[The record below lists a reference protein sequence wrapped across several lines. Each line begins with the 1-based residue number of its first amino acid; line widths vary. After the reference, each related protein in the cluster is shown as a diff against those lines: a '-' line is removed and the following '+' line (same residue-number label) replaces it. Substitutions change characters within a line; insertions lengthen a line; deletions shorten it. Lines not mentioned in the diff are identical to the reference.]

1 MDNLK
6 KATITNIVWK
16 LAERIL
22 AQVISL
28 FVSIILAR
36 LLTPDEYSI
45 VGIVAIFFS
54 FANVIISGGL
64 NTALIQKKDADAADY
79 SSVLYLSVAVSGLI
93 YALLFF
99 LAPVIADIYHQDLL
113 IPIIRV
119 MSLSLPVYAIKS
131 VYCAYIS
138 STLQFK
144 KFFWSTLGGTIAS
157 AFVGVYM
164 AINGYGAWALVAQQ
178 MTNTIIDTIILILT
192 TKLQLVFSF
201 SFARLKFLFNYGW
214 KVFISTL
221 IGVAYNE
228 AIPLFLGI
236 KFTPAD
242 LSFYTKGKNF
252 PALISTTTTSSLSAV
267 LFPVLA
273 KYQDD
278 REKLLNYTRQF
289 IRVTSYVVFPLM
301 LGFFAVSDNFILL
314 LLTEKWLPASYYIK
328 VFCIVF
334 MFEIIHVGNCET
346 IKALGRSD
354 IFLVMEIIKKACYFV
369 IIALFIFLGQTPE
382 ALALSSIC
390 CTVVVATIVNSYP
403 NRKLIGYSYRLQIA
417 DLLPNL
423 LCAAVMCIAVSLIGR
438 IPLATFPSLFL
449 QIFSGVAIYILLSI
463 ITKNPSF
470 KYVLATIKENLSK
483 QKGE

>member
-99 LAPVIADIYHQDLL
+99 LAPVIADIYHQALL

-192 TKLQLVFSF
+192 TKLQLVLSF

-236 KFTPAD
+236 KFAPAD

-470 KYVLATIKENLSK
+470 KYVLATIKENLSR

>member
-36 LLTPDEYSI
+36 LLTPNEYSV

-64 NTALIQKKDADAADY
+64 NTALIQKKDADASDY
-79 SSVLYLSVAVSGLI
+79 SSVLFLSIVVSCLI
-93 YALLFF
+93 YILLFF
-99 LAPVIADIYHQDLL
+99 LAPVIANIYHQELL

-119 MSLSLPVYAIKS
+119 MALSLPIYAVKS

-138 STLQFK
+138 SNLQFK

-157 AFVGVYM
+157 AFVGICM
-164 AINGYGAWALVAQQ
+164 ALNGFGAWALVAQQ
-178 MTNTIIDTIILILT
+178 MTNTVIDTIILILT
-192 TKLQLVFSF
+192 TRMRLVFSL
-201 SFARLKFLFNYGW
+201 SFTRLKSLFNYGW
-214 KVFISTL
+214 KVFVSSL
-221 IGVAYNE
+221 IGTAYNE

-252 PALISTTTTSSLSAV
+252 PSLISTTTTSSLSAV

-278 REKLLNYTRQF
+278 KEMLLNYTRQF

-314 LLTEKWLPASYYIK
+314 LLTEKWFPASYYIK

-354 IFLVMEIIKKACYFV
+354 TFLIMEIIKKSCYFI

-382 ALALSSIC
+382 ALAISSVC
-390 CTVVVATIVNSYP
+390 CTAVAIIVNSIP
-403 NRKLIGYSYRLQIA
+403 NRKLIGYSYRLQIV

-423 LCAAVMCIAVSLIGR
+423 FCAVIMCIAVSLIGTAP
-438 IPLATFPSLFL
+438 IDTFPSLCL
-449 QIFSGVAIYILLSI
+449 QIGSGIIIYIILSI
-463 ITKNPSF
+463 FTNNSSF
-470 KYVLATIKENLSK
+470 KYLLATVKENIKK
-483 QKGE
+483 Q